1 MSEVSSVDVKKL
13 RERTGASIM
22 ECKIAL
28 EKAAG
33 DIEKAQVFLKEQG
46 FAKAGKK
53 SERATSAGLVEAYI
67 HGDGRA
73 GSLIEL
79 RCETDFVARNPVF
92 KELAHDLAMQ
102 VVVVNPMNLEEL
114 LASPFIK
121 NESETIEQYISS
133 KIALLG
139 ENIKIGQFVR
149 FQIS

>member
-1 MSEVSSVDVKKL
+1 MSEVSSADVKKL
-13 RERTGASIM
+13 REITGASIM

-28 EKAAG
+28 EKAGG
-33 DIEKAQVFLKEQG
+33 DIKKAQGFLKEQG

-53 SERATSAGLVEAYI
+53 SERVTSAGLVEAYI

-79 RCETDFVARNPVF
+79 RCETDFVARNPIF

-102 VVVVNPMNLEEL
+102 VVVVNPVGLEEL

-121 NESETIEQYISS
+121 NESETIEKYIGS

-149 FQIS
+149 FQI

>member
-1 MSEVSSVDVKKL
+1 MSEVSSTAVKML
-13 RERTGASIM
+13 REITGASIM

-28 EKAAG
+28 DKAEG
-33 DIEKAQVFLKEQG
+33 DIERAQGFLKEQG
-46 FAKAGKK
+46 FVKAGKK
-53 SERATSAGLVEAYI
+53 SERATSVGLVEPYI

-79 RCETDFVARNPVF
+79 RCETDFVARNPIF

-102 VVVVNPMNLEEL
+102 VVVVDPMSMEEL

-121 NESETIEQYISS
+121 NESETIEQYVGS

-139 ENIKIGQFVR
+139 ENIKVGRFVR
-149 FQIS
+149 FQV